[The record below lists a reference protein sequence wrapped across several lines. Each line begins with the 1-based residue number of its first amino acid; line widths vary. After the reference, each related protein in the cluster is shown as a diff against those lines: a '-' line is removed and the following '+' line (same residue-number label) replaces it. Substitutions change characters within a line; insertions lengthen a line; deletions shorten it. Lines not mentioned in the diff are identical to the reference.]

1 MINKKTN
8 KQAVCS
14 SLLTAVCSLFLAA
27 TSLLVNS
34 CKDEFL
40 NPELEKEENFT
51 SSMTAR
57 TFSGDSLILQNPYSV
72 TNMEDALQKIKD
84 ENPDFPIRDFAIQ
97 ETHRYLKFKPNT
109 EEEVGLLKQDST
121 IHYFDY
127 RMDCEYAEGF
137 LENRVPDADSISVYY
152 TAVPIGK
159 ALPNVDYEVLSHLYI
174 PEQDAYFDAVEN
186 MESYPITNVVD
197 NTTDLFYHLL
207 YNAFAQ
213 TGNEEELLAEPEP
226 NARGLF
232 SIFATKWYPGGNIK
246 VNDDVA
252 GVKPV
257 TGAQVLM
264 RQWFTVRQGITD
276 GNGNFSTGYVRGKA
290 RYVIQ
295 WERYNYS
302 IRNGLLFQAE
312 TKGPD
317 VKQQSWNTTINGGDD
332 EYHAIIHQAAHDFY
346 YGYRFG
352 LISPP
357 MNNHV
362 YNFGKQHQVKIAA
375 KEVNGGGFTGV
386 YSHAANEL
394 TFGIYPTIRIRMW
407 TRPSDQIYGTTIHEL
422 THGLH
427 SVLDKAS
434 YDFIVHK
441 GVTLP
446 GHTVPINVRNSTKR
460 LLETWPTTVEIL
472 MTERRYRTPT
482 NQYTV
487 YAGTAN
493 LNNFQ
498 NRTITA
504 NNHYTSGG
512 FDLLDN
518 VNQRVFYNNNA
529 FPIDRVSGYI
539 AVQLQNALIN
549 AKSWNDWR
557 DNIKSNYNNSTEPF
571 VDELF
576 ANWQD

>member
-1 MINKKTN
+1 MNKKT
-8 KQAVCS
+8 KDQAVCS

-40 NPELEKEENFT
+40 NPEPEKEENFT
-51 SSMTAR
+51 STMTAR
-57 TFSGDSLILQNPYSV
+57 IFSGDSLILQNPYSV

-97 ETHRYLKFKPNT
+97 ETHRYLKFKPAT

-137 LENRVPDADSISVYY
+137 LESRLPDADSISVYY
-152 TAVPIGK
+152 TAVPVGK
-159 ALPNVDYEVLSHLYI
+159 TLPNVDYEVLSNLYI
-174 PEQDAYFDAVEN
+174 PEEDAYFDGVEN
-186 MESYPITNVVD
+186 MESYAITNVVE

-213 TGNEEELLAEPEP
+213 TGNEEELLTEPAP

-232 SIFATKWYPGGNIK
+232 SIFAAKWYPSGNIK

-295 WERYNYS
+295 WERHNYS
-302 IRNGLLFQAE
+302 VRNGSLFQAE
-312 TKGPD
+312 TDGPN

-332 EYHAIIHQAAHDFY
+332 EYHALIHQGAHDFY
-346 YGYRFG
+346 YGPRFG
-352 LISPP
+352 LTSPP
-357 MNNHV
+357 TNG
-362 YNFGKQHQVKIAA
+362 FGAPQIKIAA
-375 KEVNGGGFTGV
+375 REINGT
-386 YSHAANEL
+386 SHYVKAKQIY
-394 TFGIYPTIRIRMW
+394 FGAQISLQKW
-407 TRPSDQIYGTTIHEL
+407 GRPSDEVYGTTVHEL
-422 THGLH
+422 AHAAH
-427 SVLDKAS
+427 KKVHAAS
-434 YDFIVHK
+434 YNNLVWKAYTWPCLDFGSCEPSSLTTSQK
-441 GVTLP
+441 
-446 GHTVPINVRNSTKR
+446 NARR
-460 LLETWPTTVEIL
+460 LLESWPNAVEVEFVL
-472 MTERRYRTPT
+472 ARYKKPH
-482 NQYTV
+482 NNYSV
-487 YAGTAN
+487 YFNDLSEN
-493 LNNFQ
+493 LQ
-498 NRTITA
+498 KQTIVGQPF
-504 NNHYTSGG
+504 YTSIGR
-512 FDLLDN
+512 DLIDN
-518 VNQRVFYNNNA
+518 VNQRVLYNNNFA
-529 FPIDRVSGYI
+529 LPVDRVSGYTI
-539 AVQLQNALIN
+539 KQLENALYN
-549 AKSWNDWR
+549 ADEWNEWR
-557 DNIKSNYNNSTEPF
+557 NNIKNMYANSTEIY

-576 ANWQD
+576 NNWQD